1 VHEGVDAARLVRTDA
16 LDQRSGDRSRLPRR
30 DRVEPRLADPLGYD
44 LAFIGPVRSAD
55 CGAVDWP
62 SRAALRA

>member
-1 VHEGVDAARLVRTDA
+1 VHKGVDAARLVRTDA
-16 LDQRSGDRSRLPRR
+16 LDQRARDRSRLSRGNG
-30 DRVEPRLADPLGYD
+30 VEPRLANPLGYD